1 MICWASNRSRNLIFC
16 TGIVLALSVSGGS
29 AAAQVPV
36 PLRPAVTAPPIAAAP
51 PDENADP
58 ASSPD
63 EGISTGALADMDFG
77 AAGLLT
83 LENGGFGRDMWQGAD
98 RAFVVRLLS
107 KLPVTTASPTLQR
120 LAQRLLL
127 SAAEPPAG
135 TVTGPSFIGLRLAR
149 LIEAGQFDLAAQ
161 LAVLAGGPSRDDT
174 LLQARAEITL
184 ASNEVKTACEM
195 AAANVRSSSAA
206 FWLKLSGFCHILNGN
221 EAAAQLSASLA
232 AEIDPGDTGY
242 QSLLTVLISKSGKLP
257 KSLPPP
263 DILQLAMMRF
273 ASLPL
278 PAKIPDDAT
287 AAELKLMGR
296 MPGASAEQRLAA
308 AERAEAAGAIGPE
321 EVVQLY
327 SELPFPV
334 EDRANARDLAPK
346 LSAPKA
352 NALMFQ
358 SVRGQDSPASL
369 SLALSAA
376 LSLARASN
384 SFATVARVNLTP
396 IRDLVPAPE
405 IIEIAADAGRALLA
419 AGDPVAARRWYDMAR
434 ALSVSGNN
442 PQAAQA
448 ANDLWPLLRL
458 ALPPEMMPD
467 DPAETTAWLGQL
479 RAEDKAKKG
488 QLVLSAL
495 SALGHDTPESEWVSM
510 TGDPINSEPAAMPA
524 AAILHLLMEAGQS
537 GRAGQTVLLSLI
549 CLGPNRQGLADPFLL
564 GMAVRSLNSAGLRA
578 EARALALDAAL
589 LAGI

>member
-1 MICWASNRSRNLIFC
+1 MICWVNNRRRNLIFC
-16 TGIVLALSVSGGS
+16 NSILLALSVSGGI
-29 AAAQVPV
+29 AVAQAPV
-36 PLRPAVTAPPIAAAP
+36 PLRPAVTAQPVSPMPPY
-51 PDENADP
+51 ENAYP
-58 ASSPD
+58 AGAPE
-63 EGISTGALADMDFG
+63 EGISTGALADLDFG

-83 LENGGFGRDMWQGAD
+83 LENGGFGRDMWQGAGH
-98 RAFVVRLLS
+98 AFVVRLLA

-120 LAQRLLL
+120 LARRLLL
-127 SAAEPPAG
+127 SAAEPPTG

-161 LAVLAGGPSRDDT
+161 LAALAGGPSRDDA
-174 LLQARAEITL
+174 LLQARAEIAL
-184 ASNEVKTACEM
+184 ALNEVKTACEM
-195 AAANVRSSSAA
+195 AAANVRTSSAA

-232 AEIDPGDTGY
+232 AEQEPDDTGY
-242 QSLLTVLISKSGKLP
+242 QSLLTVLVSKSGKLP

-287 AAELKLMGR
+287 AAELKLMAR

-321 EVVQLY
+321 EVAQLY

-384 SFATVARVNLTP
+384 SFATVARVNLP
-396 IRDLVPAPE
+396 PLRDLVPAPE
-405 IIEIAADAGRALLA
+405 MIEIAADAGRALLA

-442 PQAAQA
+442 PGAAQA

-458 ALPPEMMPD
+458 AQPPEVVPD
-467 DPAETTAWLGQL
+467 DPTEITAWLGQL
-479 RAEDKAKKG
+479 KPEEKAKKG
-488 QLVLSAL
+488 QLMLSAL
-495 SALGHDTPESEWVSM
+495 SALGHDTPESEWINM
-510 TGDPINSEPAAMPA
+510 TGEPVNSEPAATPP
-524 AAILHLLMEAGQS
+524 AAILHLLMEASQS
-537 GRAGQTVLLSLI
+537 GRTGQTVLLSLI
-549 CLGPNRQGLADPFLL
+549 CLGANGQGLAYPFLL

-589 LAGI
+589 LARI